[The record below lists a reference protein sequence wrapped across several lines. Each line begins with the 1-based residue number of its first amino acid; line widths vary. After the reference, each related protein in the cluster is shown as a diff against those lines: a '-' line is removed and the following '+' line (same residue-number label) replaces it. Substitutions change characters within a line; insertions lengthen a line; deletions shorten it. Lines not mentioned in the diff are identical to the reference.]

1 MKKTTVPYGS
11 IEVICG
17 CMFSGKSTEL
27 IKRVEEC
34 IKNGQKVQVFNS
46 SLDKRYTNKGIATHD
61 LKKIS
66 ATHITKA
73 QDALELIKKNTE
85 VVALDEVNF
94 FTRDIAPV
102 AVALAKMGK
111 RVICCG
117 LDLDFKAV
125 PFESTAQ
132 LLAVAD
138 KVTKLAARC
147 NACNAPATRT
157 HRTVAI
163 KSRIY
168 VGGADDYE
176 PLCADCFNEARI
188 HEEAA
193 EAVAA

>member
-1 MKKTTVPYGS
+1 MTKKNPAYGS

-34 IKNGQKVQVFNS
+34 IADGKKIQVFNS
-46 SLDKRYTNKGIATHD
+46 SLDKRYSDKGISTHD

-73 QDALELIKKNTE
+73 QDALELVKTNTD

-94 FTRDIAPV
+94 FSRDIAG
-102 AVALAKMGK
+102 VALELARAGK

-125 PFESTAQ
+125 PFESTAH

-138 KVTKLAARC
+138 KVTKLKARC

-168 VGGADDYE
+168 VGGAEDYE
-176 PLCADCFNEARI
+176 PLCADCFNEARAR
-188 HEEAA
+188 ETQDEP
-193 EAVAA
+193 VLV